1 MQEIIKIENGVT
13 RMPAWRMAEPVNYSL
28 RGDEQQAI
36 VGPNGGGK
44 SMLID
49 ILVGRHPLLMR
60 DVQYDF
66 SPSTSPLVSDNIK
79 YITFR
84 DAYGGDNDKSYYL
97 QQRWNQMEINEE
109 TPTVGS
115 KLDEAF
121 LRSGEDSPR
130 HRELRD
136 RLYKMFNIDKLLD
149 KYIILLS
156 SGELRKLKLTE
167 ALLSAPRVLI
177 MDNPFIGLDAEA
189 RDQLKELL
197 KMLVGQQ
204 NLQIILVL
212 SKSDDIPDFI
222 THVVEVRSMKVMP
235 KVTLEEYQAHR
246 QPIPPHV
253 LSESKAQAILDLP
266 ERLKDY
272 HAHDVVKMH
281 NVRIQYGKRVILKD
295 LDWTV
300 HNGEHWALS
309 GQNGACMLSPTKASM
324 THAASGCRSSASK
337 VWKSGLS

>member
-1 MQEIIKIENGVT
+1 MMQEIIKIENGVT

-136 RLYKMFNIDKLLD
+136 DSIRCSTSTSYSTNI
-149 KYIILLS
+149 S
-156 SGELRKLKLTE
+156 
-167 ALLSAPRVLI
+167 
-177 MDNPFIGLDAEA
+177 F
-189 RDQLKELL
+189 
-197 KMLVGQQ
+197 
-204 NLQIILVL
+204 
-212 SKSDDIPDFI
+212 
-222 THVVEVRSMKVMP
+222 
-235 KVTLEEYQAHR
+235 
-246 QPIPPHV
+246 
-253 LSESKAQAILDLP
+253 
-266 ERLKDY
+266 
-272 HAHDVVKMH
+272 
-281 NVRIQYGKRVILKD
+281 
-295 LDWTV
+295 
-300 HNGEHWALS
+300 
-309 GQNGACMLSPTKASM
+309 C
-324 THAASGCRSSASK
+324 CRAVNSAS
-337 VWKSGLS
+337 